1 MDKMQSQSTK
11 WLVRNRDLRVV
22 CSILCVAFLVALPR
36 GGAQSRGTR
45 DELQREIK
53 QRTTDESAG
62 RESEEVERRLRMLN
76 ADRQKTMVSD
86 ADKLLKLAAQ
96 LNAEISAANQ
106 GELTPAQLK
115 KISEIEKLARKV
127 REKMSTSVRGTAM
140 NPGTYIQDV
149 R

>member
-1 MDKMQSQSTK
+1 
-11 WLVRNRDLRVV
+11 
-22 CSILCVAFLVALPR
+22 
-36 GGAQSRGTR
+36 
-45 DELQREIK
+45 
-53 QRTTDESAG
+53 
-62 RESEEVERRLRMLN
+62 MLN

-140 NPGTYIQDV
+140 NLGTYIQDA

>member
-11 WLVRNRDLRVV
+11 WLVRIRDLRVV

-53 QRTTDESAG
+53 QRTTGESAG
-62 RESEEVERRLRMLN
+62 RESEEFERRLRMLN

-86 ADKLLKLAAQ
+86 ADKLLKLAGQ
-96 LNAEISAANQ
+96 LNVEVSTANQ

-127 REKMSTSVRGTAM
+127 REKMSTSVRGTPM